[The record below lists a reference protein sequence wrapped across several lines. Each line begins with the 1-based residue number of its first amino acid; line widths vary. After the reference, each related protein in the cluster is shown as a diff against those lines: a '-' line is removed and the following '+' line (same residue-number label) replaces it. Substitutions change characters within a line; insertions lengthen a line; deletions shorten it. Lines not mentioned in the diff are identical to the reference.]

1 MTSRR
6 SPDGPEV
13 TGDVANRLWSE
24 RAAAR
29 LGFDR
34 LGAALGRPGLA
45 PYLLLAAVYALDVPV
60 LSTVRYLQTGYHPY
74 LVNPA
79 AVMVPILAAYAIWS
93 SRRLRDRFEAV
104 IDDLLPDEAPLPTVS
119 RELPRRPWFD
129 RAIRRLG
136 TPDGVDEREQL
147 ATLIAPS
154 LKRLLL
160 VVAWGLY
167 VAWILRSPT
176 VQQLILESEG
186 PVIGGIKYG
195 LLLPFVYLPLAV
207 EFVTTYLGTIVILPV
222 QIRAIGLIDFQD
234 PLGFGGLRPVGD
246 LVRRAT
252 THYLLGLG
260 GYVAG
265 IGIGHLLGRAGYV
278 PQTGLLTTAF
288 IGAATVLG
296 VALFVFPV
304 VVLHG
309 HMKAAKH
316 DRIHAIATEVER
328 RGPEEDSNMFPD
340 TSLPDSPADGS
351 EYLHLYVKLRKV
363 ENTREFP
370 IDVSHLQELVLAALV
385 PYLAHV
391 TVTFLLSYTGG
402 GH

>member
-1 MTSRR
+1 MSARR
-6 SPDGPEV
+6 SPTGPADV
-13 TGDVANRLWSE
+13 GDDRLWSE

-34 LGAALGRPGLA
+34 LGAGLGRPGLA

-79 AVMVPILAAYAIWS
+79 AMMVPLLAAYAIWS
-93 SRRLRDRFEAV
+93 SRRLRDRFEV
-104 IDDLLPDEAPLPTVS
+104 VVDDLIPVGEPVPTVQHDPP
-119 RELPRRPWFD
+119 LRPWFD
-129 RAIRRLG
+129 RAVRRLG
-136 TPDGVDEREQL
+136 TPDGADEREQL
-147 ATLIAPS
+147 STLIAPQ
-154 LKRLLL
+154 LKWLLL
-160 VVAWGLY
+160 VAAWGLY
-167 VAWILRSPT
+167 VAWILHSPT
-176 VQQLILESEG
+176 VQRLILESEG
-186 PVIGGIKYG
+186 PLLGGIKYG
-195 LLLPFVYLPLAV
+195 VLLPGVYLPLAV
-207 EFVTTYLGTIVILPV
+207 EFVATYLGVIVILPV

-252 THYLLGLG
+252 SHYLLGLA

-265 IGIGHLLGRAGYV
+265 IGIGHLLGRAGFV
-278 PQTGLLTTAF
+278 PRVGLLTTAF
-288 IGAATVLG
+288 IGGATVLG

-304 VVLHG
+304 IVLHG

-316 DRIHAIATEVER
+316 DRIHDLATEVER
-328 RGPEEDSNMFPD
+328 RGPEDDSNMFPD

-391 TVTFLLSYTGG
+391 TVTYLLSYSGG